1 MSSFDF
7 LNFILYHKKMKKIKR
22 LKRKDFK
29 EVLEKGKTIKTNYLI
44 FKYLKQNLPYF
55 RLGILISKKVSKKAT
70 ERNKIKRR
78 IREIVRL
85 NLPEISDKLDMV
97 FIVLPQ
103 IKNEFS
109 FLKEEILRIFEKIK
123 NV

>member
-1 MSSFDF
+1 
-7 LNFILYHKKMKKIKR
+7 MKKIKR

>member
-1 MSSFDF
+1 
-7 LNFILYHKKMKKIKR
+7 MKKIKR

-85 NLPEISDKLDMV
+85 NLPETSDKLDMV

-109 FLKEEILRIFEKIK
+109 FLKEEILKIFEKIK

>member
-1 MSSFDF
+1 
-7 LNFILYHKKMKKIKR
+7 MKKIKR

-29 EVLEKGKTIKTNYLI
+29 EVLEKGKTIKTSYLV

>member
-1 MSSFDF
+1 ME
-7 LNFILYHKKMKKIKR
+7 KIKR
-22 LKRKDFK
+22 LQRKDFK
-29 EVLEKGKTIKTNYLI
+29 EVLEKGKTINTSYLVL
-44 FKYLKQNLPYF
+44 KYLKQNLPYF

-85 NLPEISDKLDMV
+85 NLPETSQKMDMV
-97 FIVLPQ
+97 FIVIPG

-109 FLKEEILRIFEKIK
+109 ILKEKVLRIFEKLK
-123 NV
+123 NAE